1 MKTIVIK
8 YEHKKPEDM
17 ETPYRLI
24 NESLIFDE
32 TISPHKVGKR
42 QINTQPIHVPTKNQL
57 SKATKKK
64 GHTNKIYY
72 NSNQYFQPPSK
83 PVGKVSVKVST
94 DAY

>member
-24 NESLIFDE
+24 NESLIVDE

-42 QINTQPIHVPTKNQL
+42 QINT
-57 SKATKKK
+57 
-64 GHTNKIYY
+64 
-72 NSNQYFQPPSK
+72 
-83 PVGKVSVKVST
+83 
-94 DAY
+94 

>member
-64 GHTNKIYY
+64 GHTNIMTPIKYITLVTSIF
-72 NSNQYFQPPSK
+72 NLLPNQ
-83 PVGKVSVKVST
+83 
-94 DAY
+94 